1 MSREQETGSLLDL
14 PGSSI
19 VEKYH
24 HIGIVPGEE
33 IEIQALSV
41 LAENYGILIIL
52 YFEEDLARNSCY
64 EKDIITFQNDGE
76 YERPF
81 IRIDRFM
88 DFQKRNNPVFDEALA
103 MVPLMV
109 EIITAGTMQTNA
121 GDQPLVTALL
131 PFLDELDLDEGNS
144 VTG

>member
-1 MSREQETGSLLDL
+1 MSTKSEIQSLLDL
-14 PGSSI
+14 PGSDI
-19 VEKYH
+19 LEKYR
-24 HIGIVPGEE
+24 HIGIVPGDE
-33 IEIQALSV
+33 IEIQTLSA
-41 LAENYGILIIL
+41 LAEEYDILIIL
-52 YFEEDLARNSCY
+52 YFEEDLARNSQY

-81 IRIDRFM
+81 IRIDRFI
-88 DFQKRNNPVFDEALA
+88 DFQRRNNPVFDEALA

-131 PFLDELDLDEGNS
+131 PFLDELDLD
-144 VTG
+144 